1 MKKRTNFIIVFTI
14 IILLFFFTSIVY
26 SATLQ
31 GKLNRFGSHGIL
43 PASFVPVT
51 LHSIPDKKILR
62 TVISGSDGM
71 YYFNNIVPG
80 DYILKI
86 WVMGF
91 RNKSLNYKVHVFEQ
105 EYTNIKPIVIHSLEF
120 EIPQKGSRFIEGT
133 VIRPRGT
140 HYSLPDDAL
149 LWIVLSDSLNNYYLR
164 DLPVFVHEDG
174 TWTSKSVT
182 IGRNITKIHAV
193 MVTQE
198 GNKIFQEKVEKKER
212 QGFKDFPEDSYIVAS
227 QDIKVHTR

>member
-1 MKKRTNFIIVFTI
+1 MTVFTI
-14 IILLFFFTSIVY
+14 ITLLFLSTSIIY

-31 GKLNRFGSHGIL
+31 GKLNRFGSNGIL
-43 PASFVPVT
+43 PASFVSVT

-62 TVISGSDGM
+62 TVNSGSDGM

-86 WVMGF
+86 WVRGF
-91 RNKSLNYKVHVFEQ
+91 RNKSLNYKVHVFER

-120 EIPQKGSRFIEGT
+120 EIPQKGSRLIEGT
-133 VIRPRGT
+133 VIKPQGT
-140 HYSLPDDAL
+140 HYSLPEDAF
-149 LWIVLSDSLNNYYLR
+149 LWIVLSDSLNNYFLR

-174 TWTSKSVT
+174 SWTSNTVS

-193 MVTQE
+193 MLTRE

-212 QGFKDFPEDSYIVAS
+212 QGFKDFPEGSYIIAS